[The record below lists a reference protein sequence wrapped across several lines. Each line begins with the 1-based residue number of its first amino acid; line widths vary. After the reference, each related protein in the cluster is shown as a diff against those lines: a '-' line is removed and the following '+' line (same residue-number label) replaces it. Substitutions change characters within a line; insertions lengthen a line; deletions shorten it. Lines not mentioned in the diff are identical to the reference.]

1 MLTNPNTTA
10 APVRWS
16 AEEMVKREVQL
27 ISLPEIY
34 FRARQTLEDP
44 NNGMAE
50 LAEVITQDP
59 ALTARVL
66 KLANSGLYRFSAPI
80 TTVRQAV
87 TLLGTTEVSQL
98 ITVTCIT
105 RAFSGISNS
114 SMNMDLFW
122 QNSIYCASLSKLFG
136 ELQKK
141 GGAEGVFVAGLLHD
155 IGHLIMY
162 QLAPAE
168 CAEVMQAAAHEE
180 RALDELEQEI
190 VGCHYADIGGVLLA
204 NWKLPAYLCEP
215 VRSHLHPS
223 PEAPYAVE
231 TAIVHLAAR
240 LSRSTA
246 TGSPFREEEF
256 FAEEWI
262 WELTRLS
269 PALCGSKLFEA
280 EKLSQEVLGL
290 IFPGHGQLT

>member
-114 SMNMDLFW
+114 SMNMDL
-122 QNSIYCASLSKLFG
+122 
-136 ELQKK
+136 
-141 GGAEGVFVAGLLHD
+141 
-155 IGHLIMY
+155 
-162 QLAPAE
+162 
-168 CAEVMQAAAHEE
+168 
-180 RALDELEQEI
+180 
-190 VGCHYADIGGVLLA
+190 
-204 NWKLPAYLCEP
+204 
-215 VRSHLHPS
+215 
-223 PEAPYAVE
+223 
-231 TAIVHLAAR
+231 
-240 LSRSTA
+240 
-246 TGSPFREEEF
+246 
-256 FAEEWI
+256 
-262 WELTRLS
+262 
-269 PALCGSKLFEA
+269 
-280 EKLSQEVLGL
+280 
-290 IFPGHGQLT
+290 